1 MNDEAQYPPIPMS
14 QDHIAREFAKSIAGK
29 WCYLHDYKRWFYHD
43 GGHWQIDIVDEIK
56 SIALSFCR
64 SAVYWPEAAK
74 LSDSEKRALTY
85 YRYVGD
91 ILYFAKCDRKIA
103 TTAEEIGLPPKKS
116 NYRCR
121 HPCP

>member
-1 MNDEAQYPPIPMS
+1 MNDEAQYSPIPMS
-14 QDHIAREFAKSIAGK
+14 QDHIAQEFANSIAGK
-29 WCYLHDYKRWFYHD
+29 WSYLHDHKRWVYFD
-43 GGHWQIDIVDEIK
+43 GGQWQIDIVNEIK

-116 NYRCR
+116 NYRGR
-121 HPCP
+121 YPCP